1 MIKVVIIEDEAP
13 AAQKLKTLLSRH
25 EEAVEVLAVLDS
37 VEESAKWFR
46 HFPMPDLIFMDV
58 QLADGLSLEIFRQ
71 VSLTA
76 PVIFTTAY
84 DQYMLQA
91 FRNNGIEY
99 LLKPLDEE
107 ELRQALAKF
116 RQFFQ
121 PRQEEGNGLEDKI
134 RQLLQYVQPAQYKE
148 RFLVKTGQQLY
159 YVNTADLACVYA
171 EGKLVFAVDFA
182 GKKHVME
189 DNLATL
195 EQQLSPREFY
205 RVSRHLMV
213 HVKSVRRVHPWFSG
227 RLKLDLQPAPDV
239 DLEVSRDRVAGFKEW
254 LGK

>member
-13 AAQKLKTLLSRH
+13 AANKLKTLLKRH
-25 EEAVEVLAVLDS
+25 SEEVEVLAVLDS

-46 HFPMPDLIFMDV
+46 HFPAPDLIFMDV
-58 QLADGLSLEIFRQ
+58 QLADGLSLEIFKQ
-71 VSLTA
+71 ASLDA

-99 LLKPLDEE
+99 LLKPLDEA

-116 RQFFQ
+116 RQFCQ
-121 PRQEEGNGLEDKI
+121 PKQEAGGWEDKI
-134 RQLLQYVQPAQYKE
+134 HQLLQYVQPSGHKE
-148 RFLVKTGQQLY
+148 RFLVKSGQQLY
-159 YVNTADLACVYA
+159 YVNTADLACLYA
-171 EGKLVFAVDFA
+171 DGKLVYAIDFA

-189 DNLATL
+189 DNLATI
-195 EQQLSPREFY
+195 EQQLPVREFY
-205 RVSRHLMV
+205 RVSRHLVV

-227 RLKLDLQPAPDV
+227 RLKLDLEPSPAV

>member
-13 AAQKLKTLLSRH
+13 AASKLKTLLGRH
-25 EEAVEVLAVLDS
+25 TEPVEVLAVLDS

-46 HFPMPDLIFMDV
+46 HFPAPDLIFMDV

-71 VSLTA
+71 ANLTA

-99 LLKPLDEE
+99 LLKPLDET
-107 ELRQALAKF
+107 ELHQALAKYSQLC
-116 RQFFQ
+116 R
-121 PRQEEGNGLEDKI
+121 PKAEGAGWEDKFQ
-134 RQLLQYVQPAQYKE
+134 QLLQSMQPAAYKE
-148 RFLVKTGQQLY
+148 RFLVKSGQQLY
-159 YVNTADLACVYA
+159 YVNTEDLACLYA
-171 EGKLVFAVDFA
+171 DGKLVFGLDFA

-189 DNLATL
+189 ENLTVI
-195 EQQLSPREFY
+195 EQQLSPKEFY
-205 RVSRHLMV
+205 RVSRHLVV

-227 RLKLDLQPAPDV
+227 RLKLDLQPAPGV

>member
-1 MIKVVIIEDEAP
+1 MIRVVIIEDEAP
-13 AAQKLKTLLSRH
+13 AATKLKTLLGRH

-46 HFPMPDLIFMDV
+46 HFPAPDLIFMDV
-58 QLADGLSLEIFRQ
+58 QLADGLSLEIFKRA
-71 VSLTA
+71 SLTA

-99 LLKPLDEE
+99 LLKPLDES
-107 ELRQALAKF
+107 ELHQALAKF
-116 RQFFQ
+116 RQLCQ
-121 PRQEEGNGLEDKI
+121 PKQEPAGWEDKI
-134 RQLLQYVQPAQYKE
+134 QQLLQYMQPAAFKE
-148 RFLVKTGQQLY
+148 RFLVKSGQQLY
-159 YVNTADLACVYA
+159 YVNTEDLACLYA
-171 EGKLVFAVDFA
+171 DGKLVYALDFA
-182 GKKHVME
+182 GKRHVME
-189 DNLATL
+189 DNLATI
-195 EQQLSPREFY
+195 EQQLPPKEFY
-205 RVSRHLMV
+205 RVSRHLLV